1 MSRKDDMDHSCVSKL
16 KFIEQFYLTCL
27 SMHNV
32 RSLSECTQ
40 PIVDLMF
47 VVDGSESIT
56 HVRFKTVKQWIVN
69 VASGFDISET
79 VQIGVV
85 STGKTS
91 SSFIRSTINAD
102 SLAASWVQIEVGLY
116 VCELVIT

>member
-1 MSRKDDMDHSCVSKL
+1 
-16 KFIEQFYLTCL
+16 
-27 SMHNV
+27 MHNIG
-32 RSLSECTQ
+32 SLSECTQ

-56 HVRFKTVKQWIVN
+56 PVRFETVKQWVVN
-69 VASGFDISET
+69 VASGFDISEP

-91 SSFIRSTINAD
+91 SSFIRSTTRSISA
-102 SLAASWVQIEVGLY
+102 
-116 VCELVIT
+116 